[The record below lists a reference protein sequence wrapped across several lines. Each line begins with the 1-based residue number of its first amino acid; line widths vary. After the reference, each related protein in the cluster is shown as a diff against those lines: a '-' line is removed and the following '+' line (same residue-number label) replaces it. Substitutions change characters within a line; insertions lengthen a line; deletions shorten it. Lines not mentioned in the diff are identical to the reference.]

1 MIASERVLTHFN
13 PDLPLLVSCDA
24 SPYGLGAVLS
34 HVWPQGEEKPIA
46 FASRT
51 LSKAE
56 SNYSQ
61 IERGAGTGMGDQTF
75 PAIPFWKPFH
85 TDDRPLVS
93 PWCQF
98 STRKRDYQQ

>member
-46 FASRT
+46 FASQT
-51 LSKAE
+51 LSKTE

-61 IERGAGTGMGDQTF
+61 IEKEALALVWGNQTI

-85 TDDRPLVS
+85 TGDRPRA
-93 PWCQF
+93 WCPF
-98 STRKRDYQQ
+98 STGKRDYQQ